1 MARANLEDSKV
12 AKSVQ
17 SRLNNIILMGRQLG
31 IFAVLCTQRPDA
43 KNIGGDL
50 RDQLSLRVAL
60 GMMSSDG
67 YSMVFGEN
75 VMKGYYKNLEI

>member
-43 KNIGGDL
+43 K
-50 RDQLSLRVAL
+50 R
-60 GMMSSDG
+60 
-67 YSMVFGEN
+67 
-75 VMKGYYKNLEI
+75 K